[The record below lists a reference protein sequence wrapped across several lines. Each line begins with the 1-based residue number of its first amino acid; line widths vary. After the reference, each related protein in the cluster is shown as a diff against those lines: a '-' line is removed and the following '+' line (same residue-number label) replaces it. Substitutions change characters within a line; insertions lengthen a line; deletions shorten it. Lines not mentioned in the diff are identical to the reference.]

1 MGGFNKLTD
10 LAQQLAGKDQGKKDQ
25 QQQQDSSNPQA
36 TTTASNDQ
44 EWADVGSAAKKAFSG
59 FQADQAGGKGPDYTE
74 IGVVAQRAFT
84 AYNHGGDNGAGA
96 GVGGEKGGEKDLA
109 EIGKGIAAG
118 FGGSEKTEDGKP
130 GGADGKLEAEK
141 GTGGVEGEGL
151 GEGKKTRVQ
160 SDDMAASSSNAEDT
174 AGLASEKLLEGEESS
189 TEKTGLG
196 SYTKRDVGDGGGFE
210 KGGLGEDEGVFT
222 GGEGNEADVTR
233 SGETTS
239 GQGLRSSEQ
248 QPVGVTGDKEET
260 LGDQSVKRWIE

>member
-10 LAQQLAGKDQGKKDQ
+10 LAQQLAGKEQGKKDK
-25 QQQQDSSNPQA
+25 QQQDSSNPQ
-36 TTTASNDQ
+36 TTTMASNDQ
-44 EWADVGSAAKKAFSG
+44 EWADVGSAAKKAFAG

-74 IGVVAQRAFT
+74 IGVVARRAFT
-84 AYNHGGDNGAGA
+84 AYNHGGDGGA
-96 GVGGEKGGEKDLA
+96 GVAVEKGGKKDLA

-118 FGGSEKTEDGKP
+118 FGGSEKMEDG
-130 GGADGKLEAEK
+130 K

-151 GEGKKTRVQ
+151 DEGKETRVHG
-160 SDDMAASSSNAEDT
+160 DDMAVSSSNAEDT
-174 AGLASEKLLEGEESS
+174 AGLGSKKLLEGEEYS

-196 SYTKRDVGDGGGFE
+196 SYTKRDVGDGLGFE

-222 GGEGNEADVTR
+222 GTEGNEADVTR

-239 GQGLRSSEQ
+239 GQGLRGSGQ

-260 LGDQSVKRWIE
+260 IGNQSVKKWIE